1 MQEKLIL
8 CGTVTKGTIEVDQ
21 TLYYGPDN
29 LGKYKEIRVTN
40 IKRICADIDLAE
52 HGDTITVE
60 VESTDPS

>member
-1 MQEKLIL
+1 M
-8 CGTVTKGTIEVDQ
+8 TKGTIEVDQ